1 MRNNGYKPIIALFYP
16 LTLEKGCFMSN
27 KIITISREFGSGGKY
42 IGILV
47 AKKLGIPCYDKD
59 IIERIAEESGFVDDF
74 IKRVSEYAPSKSI
87 FAYSFV
93 GRSASGESIEDRIFA
108 IQKKVIR
115 ELADKGPCVI
125 VGRSADYI
133 LRNYDTLDVFI
144 YAPMEDKI
152 RRTVNFK
159 NLSEKEAKKLIKETD
174 KKRSINYKYY
184 TGRTWG
190 ERENYT
196 VMLNSTDLGI
206 EKTADFIAEIYKKE
220 IQK

>member
-1 MRNNGYKPIIALFYP
+1 
-16 LTLEKGCFMSN
+16 MSN
-27 KIITISREFGSGGKY
+27 KVITISREFGSGGKY

-59 IIERIAEESGFVDDF
+59 IIEKIAEESGFVDDF

-93 GRSASGESIEDRIFA
+93 ARGVGGESIEDKIFA
-108 IQKKVIR
+108 IQEKVIR
-115 ELADKGPCVI
+115 ELAEKGPCVI

-133 LRNYDTLDVFI
+133 LRNHDTLDVFI
-144 YAPMEDKI
+144 YAPTEDKVN
-152 RRTVNFK
+152 RTVRFK
-159 NLSEKEAKKLIKETD
+159 GVSEREAKKLIKDTD

-184 TGRTWG
+184 TGRNWG

-196 VMLNSTDLGI
+196 LMLNSTTLGI
-206 EKTADFIAEIYKKE
+206 EKTADFIAEIYRKE
-220 IQK
+220 TQQ

>member
-1 MRNNGYKPIIALFYP
+1 MRNSCALTYYCAF
-16 LTLEKGCFMSN
+16 LTPALEKGCFMSN

-59 IIERIAEESGFVDDF
+59 IIEKIAEESGFVDDF

-144 YAPMEDKI
+144 YAPTEDKI
-152 RRTVNFK
+152 KRTMNFK
-159 NLSEKEAKKLIKETD
+159 GLNEKEAKKLIKETD

-206 EKTADFIAEIYKKE
+206 EKTADFIAEIYRRETEK
-220 IQK
+220 

>member
-1 MRNNGYKPIIALFYP
+1 
-16 LTLEKGCFMSN
+16 MSN

-47 AKKLGIPCYDKD
+47 AKKLGIPCYDRD
-59 IIERIAEESGFVDDF
+59 IIEKIAEESGFVDEF
-74 IKRVSEYAPSKSI
+74 IKRVTEYAPSKSI

-93 GRSASGESIEDRIFA
+93 GRSASGESIEDKIFA
-108 IQKKVIR
+108 IQEKVIR

-133 LRNYDTLDVFI
+133 LRDYDTLDVFV
-144 YAPMEDKI
+144 YAPTADKI
-152 RRTVNFK
+152 SRTMRFK
-159 NLSEKEAKKLIKETD
+159 NVSEKEAKKLVKETD

-184 TGRTWG
+184 TGKNWG

-196 VMLNSTDLGI
+196 VMLNSTVLGI
-206 EKTADFIAEIYKKE
+206 EKTADFIAEIYRRETEK
-220 IQK
+220 

>member
-1 MRNNGYKPIIALFYP
+1 MA
-16 LTLEKGCFMSN
+16 E

-47 AKKLGIPCYDKD
+47 AKKLGIPCYDRD
-59 IIERIAEESGFVDDF
+59 IIEKIAEESGFVDEF
-74 IKRVSEYAPSKSI
+74 IKRVTEYAPSKSI

-93 GRSASGESIEDRIFA
+93 GRSATGESIEDKIFT
-108 IQKKVIR
+108 IQEKVIR

-133 LRNYDTLDVFI
+133 LRDYDTLDVFV
-144 YAPMEDKI
+144 YAPTVDRV
-152 RRTVNFK
+152 RRTMRFK
-159 NLSEKEAKKLIKETD
+159 NVSERVAKKLVKETD

-184 TGRTWG
+184 TGKNWG

-196 VMLNSTDLGI
+196 LMLNSTALGI
-206 EKTADFIAEIYKKE
+206 EKTADFIADIYRRETEK
-220 IQK
+220 Q

>member
-1 MRNNGYKPIIALFYP
+1 MAWER
-16 LTLEKGCFMSN
+16 TFMAN

-47 AKKLGIPCYDKD
+47 AKKLGIPCYDRD
-59 IIERIAEESGFVDDF
+59 IIEKIAEESGFVDEF
-74 IKRVSEYAPSKSI
+74 IKRVTEYAPSKSI

-93 GRSASGESIEDRIFA
+93 GRSATGESIEDKIFA
-108 IQKKVIR
+108 IQEKVIR

-133 LRNYDTLDVFI
+133 LRDYDTLDVFI
-144 YAPMEDKI
+144 YAPTDDKI
-152 RRTVNFK
+152 KRTMRFK
-159 NLSEKEAKKLIKETD
+159 NVSERVAKKLVKETD

-184 TGRTWG
+184 TGKNWG

-196 VMLNSTDLGI
+196 VMLNSTDLGV
-206 EKTADFIAEIYKKE
+206 EKTADFIVEIYRRE
-220 IQK
+220 TEN

>member
-1 MRNNGYKPIIALFYP
+1 
-16 LTLEKGCFMSN
+16 MS

-47 AKKLGIPCYDKD
+47 AKKLGIPCYDRD
-59 IIERIAEESGFVDDF
+59 IIEKIAEESGFVDDF
-74 IKRVSEYAPSKSI
+74 IKRVTEYAPSKSI

-93 GRSASGESIEDRIFA
+93 GRSISGESIEDKIFA
-108 IQKKVIR
+108 IQEKVIK

-144 YAPMEDKI
+144 YASNAEKVK
-152 RRTVNFK
+152 RTMRFK
-159 NLSEKEAKKLIKETD
+159 GVSEREARKLVKDTD

-184 TGRTWG
+184 TGKTWG

-206 EKTADFIAEIYKKE
+206 EKTADFIAQIYKSETEK
-220 IQK
+220 

>member
-1 MRNNGYKPIIALFYP
+1 
-16 LTLEKGCFMSN
+16 MSK

-47 AKKLGIPCYDKD
+47 AKKLGIPCYDRD
-59 IIERIAEESGFVDDF
+59 IIEKIAEESGFVDEF
-74 IKRVSEYAPSKSI
+74 IKRVTEYAPSKSI

-93 GRSASGESIEDRIFA
+93 GRSASGESIEDKIFA
-108 IQKKVIR
+108 IQEKVIR

-133 LRNYDTLDVFI
+133 LRDYDTLDVFV
-144 YAPMEDKI
+144 YAPTADKI
-152 RRTVNFK
+152 SRTMRFK
-159 NLSEKEAKKLIKETD
+159 NVSEKEAKKLVKETD

-184 TGRTWG
+184 TGKNWG

-196 VMLNSTDLGI
+196 VMLNSTVLGI
-206 EKTADFIAEIYKKE
+206 EKTADFIAEIYRRETEK
-220 IQK
+220 

>member
-1 MRNNGYKPIIALFYP
+1 
-16 LTLEKGCFMSN
+16 MSN
-27 KIITISREFGSGGKY
+27 KVITISREFGSGGKY

-47 AKKLGIPCYDKD
+47 AKKLGIPCYDRD
-59 IIERIAEESGFVDDF
+59 IIEKIAEESGFVDDF

-93 GRSASGESIEDRIFA
+93 GRSASGESIEDKIFA
-108 IQKKVIR
+108 IQEKVIR

-133 LRNYDTLDVFI
+133 LRKYDTLDVFV
-144 YAPMEDKI
+144 YAPLEDKVA
-152 RRTVNFK
+152 RTMRFK
-159 NLSEKEAKKLIKETD
+159 NLSEKEAKKLVKDTD

-184 TGRTWG
+184 TGKNWG

-196 VMLNSTDLGI
+196 VMLNSTALGI
-206 EKTADFIAEIYKKE
+206 EKTAEFIAEIYRKE
-220 IQK
+220 TEN

>member
-1 MRNNGYKPIIALFYP
+1 MA
-16 LTLEKGCFMSN
+16 N

-47 AKKLGIPCYDKD
+47 AKKLGIPCYDRD
-59 IIERIAEESGFVDDF
+59 IIEKIAEESGFVDEF
-74 IKRVSEYAPSKSI
+74 IKRVTEYAPSKSI

-93 GRSASGESIEDRIFA
+93 GRNATGESIEDKIFA
-108 IQKKVIR
+108 IQEKVIR

-133 LRNYDTLDVFI
+133 LRDYDTLDVFI
-144 YAPMEDKI
+144 YAPTDDKI
-152 RRTVNFK
+152 KRTMRFK
-159 NLSEKEAKKLIKETD
+159 NVGERVAKKLVKETD

-184 TGRTWG
+184 TGKNWG

-196 VMLNSTDLGI
+196 VMLNSTDLGV
-206 EKTADFIAEIYKKE
+206 EKTADFIVEIYRRE
-220 IQK
+220 TEN

>member
-1 MRNNGYKPIIALFYP
+1 
-16 LTLEKGCFMSN
+16 MSN

-59 IIERIAEESGFVDDF
+59 IIEKIAEESGFVDDF

-133 LRNYDTLDVFI
+133 LRNYDTLNVFV
-144 YAPMEDKI
+144 YAPMEAKI
-152 RRTVNFK
+152 QRTVRFK
-159 NLSEKEAKKLIKETD
+159 GVSEKEAKKLVKDID

-184 TGRTWG
+184 TGKTWG

-196 VMLNSTDLGI
+196 IMLNSTDLGI
-206 EKTADFIAEIYKKE
+206 EKTADFIADIYRKE
-220 IQK
+220 TQA

>member
-1 MRNNGYKPIIALFYP
+1 
-16 LTLEKGCFMSN
+16 MSN

-59 IIERIAEESGFVDDF
+59 IIEKIAEESGFVDDF

-144 YAPMEDKI
+144 YAPTEDKVK
-152 RRTVNFK
+152 RTMNFK
-159 NLSEKEAKKLIKETD
+159 GLNEKDAKKLIKETD

-206 EKTADFIAEIYKKE
+206 EKTADFIAEIYRRE
-220 IQK
+220 TQK

>member
-1 MRNNGYKPIIALFYP
+1 MFYHTVAFFV
-16 LTLEKGCFMSN
+16 LALEKGCFMSN

-47 AKKLGIPCYDKD
+47 AQKLGIPCYDKD
-59 IIERIAEESGFVDDF
+59 IIEKIAEESGFVDDF
-74 IKRVSEYAPSKSI
+74 IKRVTEYAPSKSI

-93 GRSASGESIEDRIFA
+93 GRSASGESIEDKIFA

-115 ELADKGPCVI
+115 ELADKGPCVF

-133 LRNYDTLDVFI
+133 LRNYDTLDVFV
-144 YAPMEDKI
+144 YASMEEKI
-152 RRTVNFK
+152 KRTMSFKGVN
-159 NLSEKEAKKLIKETD
+159 EKEAKKLIKETD

-184 TGRTWG
+184 TGKTWG

-196 VMLNSTDLGI
+196 VMLNSTDLGV
-206 EKTADFIAEIYKKE
+206 EKTADFIAEIYRKE
-220 IQK
+220 TAND

>member
-1 MRNNGYKPIIALFYP
+1 
-16 LTLEKGCFMSN
+16 MSN
-27 KIITISREFGSGGKY
+27 KVITISREFGSGGKY

-47 AKKLGIPCYDKD
+47 AKKLGIPCYDRD
-59 IIERIAEESGFVDDF
+59 IIEKIAEESGFVDDF

-93 GRSASGESIEDRIFA
+93 GRSASGESIEDKIFA
-108 IQKKVIR
+108 IQEKVIR

-133 LRNYDTLDVFI
+133 LRKYDTLDVFV
-144 YAPMEDKI
+144 YAPLEDKI
-152 RRTVNFK
+152 ARTMRFK
-159 NLSEKEAKKLIKETD
+159 NLSEKEAKKLVKDTD

-184 TGRTWG
+184 TGKNWG

-196 VMLNSTDLGI
+196 VMLNSTALGI
-206 EKTADFIAEIYKKE
+206 EKTAEFIAEIYRKE
-220 IQK
+220 TQS

>member
-1 MRNNGYKPIIALFYP
+1 
-16 LTLEKGCFMSN
+16 MSN

-59 IIERIAEESGFVDDF
+59 IIEKIAEESGFVDDF

-144 YAPMEDKI
+144 YAPTEDKI
-152 RRTVNFK
+152 KRTMNFK
-159 NLSEKEAKKLIKETD
+159 GLNEKEAKKLIKETD

-206 EKTADFIAEIYKKE
+206 EKTADFIAEIYRRETEK
-220 IQK
+220 

>member
-1 MRNNGYKPIIALFYP
+1 
-16 LTLEKGCFMSN
+16 MS

-47 AKKLGIPCYDKD
+47 AKKLGIPCYDRD
-59 IIERIAEESGFVDDF
+59 IIEKIAEESGFVDDF
-74 IKRVSEYAPSKSI
+74 IKRVTEYAPSKSI

-93 GRSASGESIEDRIFA
+93 GRSISGESIEDKIFA
-108 IQKKVIR
+108 IQEKVIK

-144 YAPMEDKI
+144 YASNAEKVK
-152 RRTVNFK
+152 RTMRFK
-159 NLSEKEAKKLIKETD
+159 GVSEREARKLVKDTD

-184 TGRTWG
+184 TGKTWG

-206 EKTADFIAEIYKKE
+206 EKTADFIAEIYKSETEK
-220 IQK
+220 

>member
-1 MRNNGYKPIIALFYP
+1 
-16 LTLEKGCFMSN
+16 MS

-47 AKKLGIPCYDKD
+47 AQKLGIPCYDKD
-59 IIERIAEESGFVDDF
+59 VIEKIAEESGFVDDF
-74 IKRVSEYAPSKSI
+74 IKRVTEYAPSKSI

-93 GRSASGESIEDRIFA
+93 GRSASGESIEDKIFA

-115 ELADKGPCVI
+115 ELADKGPCVF

-133 LRNYDTLDVFI
+133 LRNYDTLDVFV
-144 YAPMEDKI
+144 YASMEEKI
-152 RRTVNFK
+152 KRTMSFKGVN
-159 NLSEKEAKKLIKETD
+159 EKEAKKLIKETD

-184 TGRTWG
+184 TGKTWG

-196 VMLNSTDLGI
+196 VMLNSTDLGV
-206 EKTADFIAEIYKKE
+206 EKTADFIAEIYRKE
-220 IQK
+220 IAK

>member
-1 MRNNGYKPIIALFYP
+1 
-16 LTLEKGCFMSN
+16 MSN

-47 AKKLGIPCYDKD
+47 AQKLGIPCYDKD
-59 IIERIAEESGFVDDF
+59 IIEKIAEESGFVDDF
-74 IKRVSEYAPSKSI
+74 IKRVTEYAPSKSI

-93 GRSASGESIEDRIFA
+93 GRSASGESIEDKIFA

-115 ELADKGPCVI
+115 ELADKGPCVF

-133 LRNYDTLDVFI
+133 LRNYDTLDVFV
-144 YAPMEDKI
+144 YASMEEKI
-152 RRTVNFK
+152 KRTMSFKGVN
-159 NLSEKEAKKLIKETD
+159 EKEAKKLIKETD

-184 TGRTWG
+184 TGKTWG

-196 VMLNSTDLGI
+196 VMLNSTDLGV
-206 EKTADFIAEIYKKE
+206 EKTADFIAEIYRKE
-220 IQK
+220 IAK

>member
-1 MRNNGYKPIIALFYP
+1 
-16 LTLEKGCFMSN
+16 MS

-47 AKKLGIPCYDKD
+47 AKKLGIPCYDRD
-59 IIERIAEESGFVDDF
+59 IIEKIAEESGFVNDF
-74 IKRVSEYAPSKSI
+74 IKRVTEYAPSKSI

-93 GRSASGESIEDRIFA
+93 GRGASGESIEDKIFA
-108 IQKKVIR
+108 IQEKVIK

-144 YAPMEDKI
+144 YAPNADKVK
-152 RRTVNFK
+152 RTMRFK
-159 NLSEKEAKKLIKETD
+159 GVSEREARKLVKDTD

-184 TGRTWG
+184 TGKTWG

-206 EKTADFIAEIYKKE
+206 EKTADFIAQIYKSETEK
-220 IQK
+220 

>member
-1 MRNNGYKPIIALFYP
+1 MAWER
-16 LTLEKGCFMSN
+16 TFMAN

-47 AKKLGIPCYDKD
+47 AKKLGIPCYDRD
-59 IIERIAEESGFVDDF
+59 IIEKIAEESGFVDEF
-74 IKRVSEYAPSKSI
+74 IKRVTEYAPSKSI

-93 GRSASGESIEDRIFA
+93 GRSATGESIEDKIFA
-108 IQKKVIR
+108 IQEKVIR

-133 LRNYDTLDVFI
+133 LRDYDTLDVFI
-144 YAPMEDKI
+144 YAPTDDKI
-152 RRTVNFK
+152 KRTMRFK
-159 NLSEKEAKKLIKETD
+159 NVGERVAKKLVKETD

-184 TGRTWG
+184 TGKNWG

-196 VMLNSTDLGI
+196 VMLNSTDLGV
-206 EKTADFIAEIYKKE
+206 EKTADFIAEIYRRE
-220 IQK
+220 TEN

>member
-1 MRNNGYKPIIALFYP
+1 
-16 LTLEKGCFMSN
+16 MSN

-47 AKKLGIPCYDKD
+47 AQKLGIPCYDKD
-59 IIERIAEESGFVDDF
+59 VIEKIAEESGFVDDF
-74 IKRVSEYAPSKSI
+74 IKRVTEYAPSKSI

-93 GRSASGESIEDRIFA
+93 GRSASGESIEDKIFA

-115 ELADKGPCVI
+115 ELADKGPCVF

-133 LRNYDTLDVFI
+133 LRNYDTLDVFV
-144 YAPMEDKI
+144 YASMEEKI
-152 RRTVNFK
+152 KRTMSFKGVN
-159 NLSEKEAKKLIKETD
+159 EKEAKKLIKETD

-184 TGRTWG
+184 TGKTWG

-196 VMLNSTDLGI
+196 VMLNSTDLGV
-206 EKTADFIAEIYKKE
+206 EKTADFIAEIYRTE
-220 IQK
+220 IAK

>member
-1 MRNNGYKPIIALFYP
+1 MAWER
-16 LTLEKGCFMSN
+16 TFMAN

-47 AKKLGIPCYDKD
+47 AKKLGIPCYDRD
-59 IIERIAEESGFVDDF
+59 IIEKIAEESGFVDEF
-74 IKRVSEYAPSKSI
+74 IKRVTEYAPSKSI

-93 GRSASGESIEDRIFA
+93 GRSATGESIEDKIFA
-108 IQKKVIR
+108 IQEKVIR

-133 LRNYDTLDVFI
+133 LRDYDTLDVFI
-144 YAPMEDKI
+144 YAPTDDKI
-152 RRTVNFK
+152 KRTMRFK
-159 NLSEKEAKKLIKETD
+159 NVGERVAKKLVKETD

-184 TGRTWG
+184 TGKNWG

-196 VMLNSTDLGI
+196 VMLNSTDLGV
-206 EKTADFIAEIYKKE
+206 EKTADFIVEIYRRE
-220 IQK
+220 TEN

>member
-1 MRNNGYKPIIALFYP
+1 
-16 LTLEKGCFMSN
+16 MS

-47 AKKLGIPCYDKD
+47 AKKLGIPCYDRD
-59 IIERIAEESGFVDDF
+59 IIEKIAEESGFVNDF
-74 IKRVSEYAPSKSI
+74 IKRVTEYAPSKSI

-93 GRSASGESIEDRIFA
+93 GRGASGESIEDKIFA
-108 IQKKVIR
+108 IQEKVIK

-144 YAPMEDKI
+144 YAPNADKVK
-152 RRTVNFK
+152 RTMRFK
-159 NLSEKEAKKLIKETD
+159 GVSEREARKLVKDTD

-184 TGRTWG
+184 TGKTWG

-206 EKTADFIAEIYKKE
+206 EKTAEFIAEIYRRETENK
-220 IQK
+220 

>member
-1 MRNNGYKPIIALFYP
+1 
-16 LTLEKGCFMSN
+16 MS

-47 AKKLGIPCYDKD
+47 AKKLGIPCYDRD
-59 IIERIAEESGFVDDF
+59 IIEKIAEESGFVNDF
-74 IKRVSEYAPSKSI
+74 IKRVTEYAPSKSI

-93 GRSASGESIEDRIFA
+93 GRGASGESIEDKIFA
-108 IQKKVIR
+108 IQEKVIK

-144 YAPMEDKI
+144 YAPNADKVK
-152 RRTVNFK
+152 RTMRFK
-159 NLSEKEAKKLIKETD
+159 GVSEREARKLVKDTD

-184 TGRTWG
+184 TGKTWG

-206 EKTADFIAEIYKKE
+206 EKTAEFIAEIYRKE
-220 IQK
+220 TEK